1 VYYWLKASGLIYLAP
16 LAFLVGLVAREVGEN
31 TLLMP
36 TLSVPEILIPSPP
49 AMLVALAVPVLT
61 ANALKLN
68 EKLPLWRSRR
78 LGVLFARAAMPW
90 LLVALIFAGCA
101 TRGYFDVHSMTLVVN
116 SIEYFA
122 LLEAVALF
130 RPQWAWSIGPVVV
143 MFAEQLFGRFR
154 QVYDWMS
161 LIHQQATDLDWQ
173 IAGWA
178 AGCSLALH
186 LGAAVARRFHY
197 KASITDKSSLNLHI

>member
-1 VYYWLKASGLIYLAP
+1 MYYWLKASGLIYLAP
-16 LAFLVGLVAREVGEN
+16 LAILAGLFSKQIGYS

-36 TLSVPEILIPSPP
+36 TLSAPELLIPSPP

-178 AGCSLALH
+178 AGVALLAQIL
-186 LGAAVARRFHY
+186 VAFLRRQRIN
-197 KASITDKSSLNLHI
+197 KASN